1 MDIAMPKFLTAILA
15 ISLLSMAGLSHAA
28 DNGECATP
36 EAMTEKLKAE
46 DQHSFASAERVH
58 RSNNLNT
65 LTGLIFTV
73 SSDRSVGYILESDA
87 PTGERASKICV
98 YNRLADLRMFDA
110 RKPGIPPAAL
120 LRASEDNAMSRC
132 AELVKSGKVEAGTCG
147 SLNSSLKVGEPFGE
161 HVLFQGF
168 NVEKKSDGSY
178 QKMNVL
184 TTVTA
189 TLPGA
194 YKPDFKISE
203 PRPFNGLVSGIF
215 FSSLPE
221 GATTTSVTL
230 AFAEYTPYGLSLLE
244 H

>member
-1 MDIAMPKFLTAILA
+1 MLKILPVLFSIVLFSMP
-15 ISLLSMAGLSHAA
+15 GLSHAA
-28 DNGECATP
+28 DIGECATP

-58 RSNNLNT
+58 RSNNINT
-65 LTGLIFTV
+65 LTGIIFTV

-98 YNRLADLRMFDA
+98 YNRLADLRIFDA
-110 RKPGIPPAAL
+110 RKAGIPSAAL
-120 LRASEDNAMSRC
+120 LRASEDSAMNRC
-132 AELVKSGKVEAGTCG
+132 NELVKSGKVEAGTCG
-147 SLNSSLKVGEPFGE
+147 ALNSSLKIAELKGER
-161 HVLFQGF
+161 VLFRGF

-194 YKPDFKISE
+194 YTPDFKTGDT
-203 PRPFNGLVSGIF
+203 PPFKGLVSGIF

-244 H
+244 R